1 MLNSVMNHMSTGI
14 RLSIMRS
21 VLVALR
27 GQRGKPTTSTKP
39 LAVVFCVYFF
49 IDTGS
54 GSGEVHFR
62 KLRPG
67 TKSLVTRLPS
77 NEML

>member
-49 IDTGS
+49 IDTGVA
-54 GSGEVHFR
+54 GVG
-62 KLRPG
+62 
-67 TKSLVTRLPS
+67 KSTFE
-77 NEML
+77 N